1 MTGWLADQVAIVTG
15 ASTGIGRAV
24 VQRYLAEGAR
34 GVVAV
39 DRDEAGLEALA
50 AGHGDR
56 VRTVAGD
63 VREWAVHE
71 AAVATACSAYGGL
84 DVAVGNAGVFD
95 FHRPL
100 AKYTPESLISAM
112 DELFAINVRG
122 YLLLA
127 MAARERLAERRGS
140 LVFTASVASHEAGGG
155 GVLYVS
161 SKHAVLG
168 LIRRLAME
176 FAPDVRVNGVGPGG
190 TLTQLR
196 GTETLGQAQRELVT
210 DREAS
215 SARIAATNPLRLAQ
229 EAEDHAG
236 LYVLLASR
244 ENSRAVTGQ
253 VFLSDGGVGVRPIAP
268 F

>member
-1 MTGWLADQVAIVTG
+1 MSGWLDDQVAIVTG
-15 ASTGIGRAV
+15 AATGIGRAV
-24 VQRYLAEGAR
+24 VQRYMDEGVR
-34 GVVAV
+34 GLVAV
-39 DRDEAGLEALA
+39 DRDAEGLATLA
-50 AGHGDR
+50 AAYGDR
-56 VRTVAGD
+56 IRTVVGD
-63 VREWAVHE
+63 VREWASHE
-71 AAVATACSAYGGL
+71 TAVATARADFGRL

-100 AKYTPESLISAM
+100 ARYTPDSLVAAM
-112 DELFAINVRG
+112 DELYAINVRG

-127 MAARERLAERRGS
+127 LAAREALTESRGS
-140 LVFTASVASHEAGGG
+140 LIYTASVASQEAGGG

-168 LIRRLAME
+168 LLRRLALE
-176 FAPDVRVNGVGPGG
+176 FAPDVRVNGVGPGA

-196 GTETLGQAQRELVT
+196 GTESLGQAQRSLGA

-215 SARIAATNPLRLAQ
+215 AARIVPTNPLRLAQ
-229 EAEDHAG
+229 EPEDHAG

-244 ENSRAVTGQ
+244 RDSRAVTGQ
-253 VFLSDGGVGVRPIAP
+253 LILSDGGVGVRPIAP

>member
-1 MTGWLADQVAIVTG
+1 VTGWLTDQVAIVTG

-24 VQRYLAEGAR
+24 VDRYMAEGVR

-39 DRDEAGLEALA
+39 DRDAEGLQALGEA
-50 AGHGDR
+50 HGDR
-56 VRTVAGD
+56 LRTVVGD
-63 VREWAVHE
+63 VRDWASHE
-71 AAVATACSAYGGL
+71 AAVATALSAFGRL
-84 DVAVGNAGVFD
+84 DIAVGNAGVFD

-100 AKYTPESLISAM
+100 AKYTPESLVAAM

-127 MAARERLAERRGS
+127 LAVRDALIETRGS

-155 GVLYVS
+155 GVLYVT

-168 LIRRLAME
+168 LIRRLALE
-176 FAPDVRVNGVGPGG
+176 FAPDVRVNGVGPGA

-196 GTETLGQAQRELVT
+196 GTESLGQAQRSLGA

-215 SARIAATNPLRLAQ
+215 AARIAPTNPLRLAQ

-244 ENSRAVTGQ
+244 RDSRAITGQ
-253 VFLSDGGVGVRPIAP
+253 VMLSDGGVGVRPIAP

>member
-1 MTGWLADQVAIVTG
+1 MTGWLTDQVAIVTG
-15 ASTGIGRAV
+15 ASAGIGRAV
-24 VQRYLAEGAR
+24 VDRYIAEGAR

-39 DRDEAGLEALA
+39 DRDAAGLEALSA
-50 AGHGDR
+50 AHGDR
-56 VRTVAGD
+56 LRVVVGD
-63 VREWAVHE
+63 VREWATHE
-71 AAVATACSAYGGL
+71 AAVTAARTAYGRL
-84 DVAVGNAGVFD
+84 DAAVGNAGVFD

-100 AKYTPESLISAM
+100 AKYTPESLVSAM

-127 MAARERLAERRGS
+127 LAAREALAESRGS
-140 LVFTASVASHEAGGG
+140 LVYTASVASQEAGGG

-168 LIRRLAME
+168 VIRRLAME
-176 FAPDVRVNGVGPGG
+176 FAPDIRVNGVGPGG

-196 GTETLGQAQRELVT
+196 GTESLGQAQRSLGA

-215 SARIAATNPLRLAQ
+215 AARIAPTNPLRLAQ
-229 EAEDHAG
+229 EPEDHAG

-244 ENSRAVTGQ
+244 RDSRAMTGQ
-253 VFLSDGGVGVRPIAP
+253 VLYSDGGVGVRPIAA

>member
-1 MTGWLADQVAIVTG
+1 MKGWLHDQVAIVTG
-15 ASTGIGRAV
+15 AATGIGRAV
-24 VQRYLAEGAR
+24 VDRYMDEGVR
-34 GVVAV
+34 GLVAL
-39 DRDEAGLEALA
+39 DRDGEGLAALA
-50 AGHGDR
+50 ASHGDR
-56 VRTVAGD
+56 IRTVLGD
-63 VREWAVHE
+63 VREWTSHETAVS
-71 AAVATACSAYGGL
+71 TARSAFGRL

-100 AKYTPESLISAM
+100 ARYTPESLVAAM
-112 DELFAINVRG
+112 DELYAINVRG

-127 MAARERLAERRGS
+127 LAAREALAESRGS
-140 LVFTASVASHEAGGG
+140 LIYTASVASQEAGGG

-168 LIRRLAME
+168 LLRRLALE
-176 FAPDVRVNGVGPGG
+176 FAPDVRVNGVGPGA

-196 GTETLGQAQRELVT
+196 GTDSLGQAQRSLGA

-215 SARIAATNPLRLAQ
+215 AARIVQTNPLRLAQ
-229 EAEDHAG
+229 EPEDHTG

-244 ENSRAVTGQ
+244 RDARAVTGQ
-253 VFLSDGGVGVRPIAP
+253 LILSDGGVGVRPIAP